1 MEPPRE
7 SVEQEGYERKMASEM
22 SSVDELTQEGV
33 VKAEKAKAVWG
44 LWGSVAL
51 WIGVGLSSFMYTLDN
66 GTNYQWG
73 SYATTQFNNYPAYA
87 AIQCASSILLALG
100 KPLFAKI
107 MDSIGRAEAYCF
119 SLFFYLLGYIIAAS
133 SPNIS
138 ALGAGLVIW
147 VIGFSGLQIAN
158 QIIIADFTTLR
169 WRGLVQ
175 SLTSAWYFILFW
187 ANGQITEQ
195 LVAPGGPGWR
205 WGYGIYALCYIP
217 ALGPI
222 ILTLL
227 WGQHKAKKLGLVKV
241 PDPAARRSRASGA
254 WKWVQD
260 SDLIG
265 LFWLGASITLIF
277 LPIVLAG
284 GSYATLSWQSPAIP
298 AMMVIGGV
306 VTLPMFIYWELKRAT
321 FPIIP
326 FRLLKNRT
334 VLGACLISFFDFVS
348 FYLTYAQL
356 YGFVAA
362 TTNWSLSGI
371 TYYTNCQSLCLTF
384 FALLWGFLAILLQFR
399 YKWTL
404 TAALCV
410 RLLGVG
416 LMFYAREH
424 NGIAALVLTQVIQG
438 AGGGIAA
445 VASQVASQGAVPHQG
460 TFSLPLP
467 CCAAYADTRVD
478 VAVATAAVLLSAEL
492 GGVVGTAVAGAIWRT
507 SLPGHLTD
515 ALASV
520 GFTNSTYITLQVG
533 NPMLAQSSYPSLS
546 DPVREAIHTGYS
558 ETMRIMLIPAIV
570 LAIIPIASSVFMRN
584 FALTDLQNVVE
595 VKDLEGNK
603 LAGGELERVGS
614 GKGVVKE

>member
-1 MEPPRE
+1 MEQPRE
-7 SVEQEGYERKMASEM
+7 SVDQSEAYDRKMVSETN
-22 SSVDELTQEGV
+22 SLDELMQEGV

-44 LWGSVAL
+44 LWGTVAL

-119 SLFFYLLGYIIAAS
+119 SLFFYLLGYIIAAA
-133 SPNIS
+133 SPNIG

-187 ANGQITEQ
+187 ANGQITQQ

-227 WGQHKAKKLGLVKV
+227 WGQHKAKKLGLVEV
-241 PDPAARRSRASGA
+241 PAPAERKRSRASGA
-254 WKWVQD
+254 WKWIQD

-284 GSYATLSWQSPAIP
+284 GPYATLTWQSPAIP

-306 VTLPMFIYWELKRAT
+306 VALPSFIYWELRRAT

-334 VLGACLISFFDFVS
+334 VLGACLVNFFDFVS

-362 TTNWSLSGI
+362 TTNWSLSDI
-371 TYYTNCQSLCLTF
+371 TYYTNTQSLCLTF
-384 FALLWGFLAILLQFR
+384 FALCWGFLAILFQFR

-404 TAALCV
+404 TGALCV

-424 NGIAALVLTQVIQG
+424 NGTAALVLTQVIQG

-445 VASQVASQGAVPHQG
+445 IASQVGSQGAVPHQ
-460 TFSLPLP
+460 
-467 CCAAYADTRVD
+467 D
-478 VAVATAAVLLSAEL
+478 VAVATAVVLLSAEL
-492 GGVVGTAVAGAIWRT
+492 GGVVGTAVAGAIWR
-507 SLPGHLTD
+507 SALPGHLTD
-515 ALASV
+515 ALSSV
-520 GFTNSTYITLQVG
+520 GFTNATYITLQVG
-533 NPMLAQSSYPSLS
+533 NPLLAQTAYPDLA
-546 DPVREAIHTGYS
+546 DPVRAAIHTGYS
-558 ETMRIMLIPAIV
+558 ETMRLMLIPAIV
-570 LAIIPIASSVFMRN
+570 LAVIPIVSSVFMRN
-584 FALTDLQNVVE
+584 FALVDLQNIVE

-603 LAGGELERVGS
+603 VAGGDLERVES
-614 GKGVVKE
+614 GKV

>member
-1 MEPPRE
+1 MEQPRASIE
-7 SVEQEGYERKMASEM
+7 ATDQEAYDRKIASETN
-22 SSVDELTQEGV
+22 SIEEFTQEGV
-33 VKAEKAKAVWG
+33 IKAEKARAVWG
-44 LWGSVAL
+44 LRGSIAL

-107 MDSIGRAEAYCF
+107 MDSLGRAEAYCF
-119 SLFFYLLGYIIAAS
+119 SLFFYLLGYIIAAA
-133 SPNIS
+133 SPDIT

-187 ANGQITEQ
+187 ANGKITQQ

-227 WGQHKAKKLGLVKV
+227 WGQYRAKKLGLVEQ
-241 PDPAARRSRASGA
+241 PRAAAQRRSRLSGA
-254 WKWVQD
+254 WKWIQE

-277 LPIVLAG
+277 LPLVLAG
-284 GSYATLSWQSPAIP
+284 GSYATLSWQSPTIP
-298 AMMVIGGV
+298 AMMVIGGAV
-306 VTLPMFIYWELKRAT
+306 ALPIFIYWELKRAL

-334 VLGACLISFFDFVS
+334 VLAACLISFFDFIS

-362 TTNWSLSGI
+362 TTNWSLSDI

-384 FALLWGFLAILLQFR
+384 FALLWGAVAIVLKFR

-410 RLLGVG
+410 RLIGIG

-424 NGIAALVLTQVIQG
+424 NSTAALVMTQVIQG
-438 AGGGIAA
+438 AGGGVAA
-445 VASQVASQGAVPHQG
+445 IASQVGSQGAVPHQ
-460 TFSLPLP
+460 
-467 CCAAYADTRVD
+467 D
-478 VAVATAAVLLSAEL
+478 VAVATAVVLLSAEL
-492 GGVVGTAVAGAIWRT
+492 GNVVGSAAAGAIWR
-507 SLPGHLTD
+507 SALPEQLTN
-515 ALASV
+515 ALADV
-520 GFTNSTYITLQVG
+520 GFTNTTYITMQVG
-533 NPMLAQSSYPSLS
+533 NPLLAQTSFPDLS
-546 DPVREAIHTGYS
+546 DPIREAIHSGYS
-558 ETMRIMLIPAIV
+558 STMRLMLIPAIV
-570 LAIIPIASSVFMRN
+570 LSVIPIIASVFMRD
-584 FALTDLQNVVE
+584 FHLVDLQNVVE
-595 VKDLEGNK
+595 AKDLQGNK
-603 LAGGELERVGS
+603 VAGGDLETIES
-614 GKGVVKE
+614 GKV